1 MGSLKDGREK
11 IQRLSEHNAMP
22 MKLIGGSM
30 NVFIIDPQ
38 RSKPNSSSNSSRDGV
53 VTLRSEVKFLIDDMV
68 LVFKMFE
75 KWKKYFDYI
84 YRGII
89 FDFLNLGIIYV
100 RLTHSNKIKYY
111 LKKKTGFFI
120 FVLNSHHLKMNIQF
134 MKMWYNNNWFC
145 EIQRKTTCSYI
156 VYWLQMNFKN
166 EF

>member
-75 KWKKYFDYI
+75 KWKKYFDYTAET
-84 YRGII
+84 
-89 FDFLNLGIIYV
+89 V
-100 RLTHSNKIKYY
+100 RLEQSR
-111 LKKKTGFFI
+111 
-120 FVLNSHHLKMNIQF
+120 
-134 MKMWYNNNWFC
+134 
-145 EIQRKTTCSYI
+145 EITC
-156 VYWLQMNFKN
+156 F
-166 EF
+166 